1 MTRSEILIKLQIVM
15 DLCDNP
21 DLWEELLYLKHNE
34 SDFTDSELIKRILE
48 LTIEYM
54 SELKGA

>member
-1 MTRSEILIKLQIVM
+1 MTRSELLNKVQSVM

-34 SDFTDSELIKRILE
+34 AEFTDSEIMKRLLE
-48 LTIEYM
+48 LCIEYM